1 MPLTYKN
8 RRGKTY
14 YLHKGKTKTGKSKYH
29 FSFKNKGEL
38 VNEVPEGYEI
48 YELPANGQ
56 VLLRKKLPRF
66 ITDIESDMIE
76 KELKKIEGARRYL
89 VDIKGTVI
97 TIFESNQDIQALK
110 DIFSNVRPAS
120 RNGRSDDVSS
130 IEDIINIAV
139 NYGSIMRFTL
149 ESETKR
155 TFIAE
160 RYCFLGSIDDWI
172 YIGEPDSLKNL
183 VKKYFRHLDQDSFFD
198 LF

>member
-1 MPLTYKN
+1 MPVKYKN

-38 VNEVPEGYEI
+38 VDDIPDGYEI
-48 YELPANGQ
+48 YEHPPNGQ
-56 VLLRKKLPRF
+56 VFLRKKLPRF
-66 ITDIESDMIE
+66 ITDIESHMIE

-89 VDIKGTVI
+89 IDIKAKVI
-97 TIFESNQDIQALK
+97 TIFESNQDIEALK
-110 DIFSNVRPAS
+110 DMFSDVRPAS
-120 RNGRSDDVSS
+120 PNGRSDDVSV
-130 IEDIINIAV
+130 IEDVINIAV
-139 NYGSIMRFTL
+139 TYSPIMKFTL

-183 VKKYFRHLDQDSFFD
+183 VKKYFKHLDQDSFFD